1 MRNFRVSDESG
12 HQEAIFSWCD
22 YNRNRY
28 PELELLYHVPNGGK
42 RDAATARALKRQGVK
57 AGISDLVLPV
67 ARSGYH
73 GLYVELK
80 APGGKLEQSQIDF
93 IQAVEAQGY
102 FARVCVGWQAA
113 VQTLSAYL
121 DEAGQ
126 DEQPLKTKSTP
137 HEGTYYLAFKD
148 IQDDDEPAQGS
159 GKKIKCNIDKYLKMA
174 GITQRELAERAGVTE
189 TSMSRYISGS
199 RIPKAPICI
208 KIAEVLGC
216 NAEDLYT

>member
-28 PELELLYHVPNGGK
+28 PELALLYHVPNGGK

-121 DEAGQ
+121 DEAAQ
-126 DEQPLKTKSTP
+126 DEQLLKTKSTP
-137 HEGTYYLAFKD
+137 KEGTYYLALKG
-148 IQDDDEPAQGS
+148 AQ
-159 GKKIKCNIDKYLKMA
+159 I
-174 GITQRELAERAGVTE
+174 
-189 TSMSRYISGS
+189 
-199 RIPKAPICI
+199 
-208 KIAEVLGC
+208 
-216 NAEDLYT
+216 

>member
-67 ARSGYH
+67 ARCGYH

-80 APGGKLEQSQIDF
+80 APGGKLEQSQADF
-93 IQAVEAQGY
+93 LQAVEQQGY
-102 FARVCVGWQAA
+102 LALVCVGWQAA
-113 VQTLSAYL
+113 VQALSVYL
-121 DEAGQ
+121 DGAEPEA
-126 DEQPLKTKSTP
+126 QPLKTKSTP
-137 HEGTYYLAFKD
+137 KKGTYYLAFKNM
-148 IQDDDEPAQGS
+148 QDGLKAAATYVDESAFMP
-159 GKKIKCNIDKYLKMA
+159 
-174 GITQRELAERAGVTE
+174 LA
-189 TSMSRYISGS
+189 
-199 RIPKAPICI
+199 
-208 KIAEVLGC
+208 
-216 NAEDLYT
+216 